1 MNKSG
6 YMTIIQKINNMK
18 AKEYFNQ
25 FLNENQDKLIEWR
38 LINAFRQ
45 MVLEVEQIAKMRNAK
60 SGTALISIFKEI
72 EIKSHSFIRLVN
84 ETEPFKTEE
93 TVKYDAF
100 KLFVEQSS
108 PELAS
113 AVWRS

>member
-1 MNKSG
+1 
-6 YMTIIQKINNMK
+6 MK

-25 FLNENQDKLIEWR
+25 FLNENHDKAVEWR
-38 LINAFRQ
+38 LVNAFRQ

-60 SGTALISIFKEI
+60 SDTALVSIFKEI
-72 EIKSHSFIRLVN
+72 ETKSHSFIRIVN
-84 ETEPFKTEE
+84 ETEPFKSEG

-108 PELAS
+108 PSLA
-113 AVWRS
+113 AVVWHS

>member
-1 MNKSG
+1 
-6 YMTIIQKINNMK
+6 MK

-25 FLNENQDKLIEWR
+25 FLNENQDKIVEWR
-38 LINAFRQ
+38 LVNAFRQ

-60 SGTALISIFKEI
+60 SDTALVAIFKEI
-72 EIKSHSFIRLVN
+72 ETKSHLFIRLVN
-84 ETEPFKTEE
+84 ETEPFKSER

-108 PELAS
+108 PSLA
-113 AVWRS
+113 AVVWRS